1 MDKYLTSNL
10 VMESSQI
17 KKSAFS
23 ENNSEFYSSEVRDG
37 VEICRLKI
45 CDCYEGNKSD
55 IFPGSYTTIY
65 TKVITGYSDSELQS
79 ISAIVADE
87 LTRLIKAHDGTKKEK
102 LNALV
107 VGLGN
112 RDITSDSLGTGVVD
126 TLGVTRHIEILDKE
140 MFLGAYSSSVSAISC
155 GVFGK
160 TGIETLEIL
169 RGLVTQISPDIII
182 AVDALAAREYNRLA
196 SVIQLSDAGIVPG
209 SGIGN
214 RREELSQKT
223 LSVPVIS
230 IGIPTVVSA
239 ATFVCDSLG
248 KLGISHIDTNMD
260 KELAKLRS
268 LYVTP
273 KDCDALLRACAHLI
287 ALSIETALL

>member
-1 MDKYLTSNL
+1 MEKYLTSNL
-10 VMESSQI
+10 VMESTRI

-23 ENNSEFYSSEVRDG
+23 ENNSESYSSEVRGG

-45 CDCYEGNKSD
+45 CDCYEGNQSD
-55 IFPGSYTTIY
+55 IAPGSYITIY
-65 TKVITGYSDSELQS
+65 TKIITGYNDSELQS

-87 LTRLIKAHDGTKKEK
+87 LTRLIKTHCDTKREK
-102 LNALV
+102 LNVLV

-126 TLGVTRHIEILDKE
+126 ALEVTRHIEILDKK
-140 MFLGAYSSSVSAISC
+140 MFLSGYSSSVCAISC

-169 RGLVTQISPDIII
+169 RGLMTQISPDIII
-182 AVDALAAREYNRLA
+182 AVDALAARGYNRLA

-248 KLGISHIDTNMD
+248 KLGISQIDTNMD
-260 KELAKLRS
+260 NELEKLRS

-287 ALSIETALL
+287 ARSIETALL